1 MTLDIIILAVI
12 GISSVISLFRGFT
25 KEALSLAI
33 WGIALWLPFAF
44 TEQFMAFL
52 PATVESPSARWFI
65 AAGVLFFGAL
75 MVGSILSWLIR
86 KVIGATTLGLMDR
99 LLGFGLGAVRGL
111 LIVAV
116 AGLLATSNPEIPK
129 EKWWNESKLRP
140 IVMKV
145 SGIIKSQLPDRYGAW
160 FKL

>member
-12 GISSVISLFRGFT
+12 GISSLISVFRGFAR
-25 KEALSLAI
+25 EALSLAT
-33 WGIALWLPFAF
+33 WGIAIWLPFAY
-44 TEQFMAFL
+44 TEQFMPFL

-75 MVGSILSWLIR
+75 VVGGILSWLIR
-86 KVIGATTLGLMDR
+86 KVIGATTLGFTDR

-140 IVMKV
+140 LVMRV
-145 SGIIKSQLPDRYGAW
+145 SSMLKNQLPPRYGAW
-160 FKL
+160 FKM